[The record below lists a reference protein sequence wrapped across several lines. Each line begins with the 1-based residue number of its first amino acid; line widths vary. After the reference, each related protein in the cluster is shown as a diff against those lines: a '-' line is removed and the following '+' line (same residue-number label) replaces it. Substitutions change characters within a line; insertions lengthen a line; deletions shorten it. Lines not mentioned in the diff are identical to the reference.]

1 MAAGK
6 RSEKGLKIY
15 TNSMKGKQETFCK
28 EKKENWK
35 WTFTDKRKLKREWK
49 AGSGEKD
56 CKIRRVKVKELDKGG
71 KIIGQSR

>member
-1 MAAGK
+1 MTAGK

-15 TNSMKGKQETFCK
+15 TNSMQGKQERNILQG
-28 EKKENWK
+28 KKNWK
-35 WTFTDKRKLKREWK
+35 WILTFTGKRKLKREWK

-71 KIIGQSR
+71 KIIGQ